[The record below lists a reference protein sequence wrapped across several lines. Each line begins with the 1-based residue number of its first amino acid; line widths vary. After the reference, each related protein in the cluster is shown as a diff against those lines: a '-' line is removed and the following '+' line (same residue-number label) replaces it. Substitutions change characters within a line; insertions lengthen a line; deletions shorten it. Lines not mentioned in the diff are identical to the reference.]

1 MTGCFGAAR
10 GTETD
15 VDRISLSLV
24 LNSPLSQNCGL
35 LYTAPRIVPIE
46 EDSRDWNLLTITA
59 Q

>member
-15 VDRISLSLV
+15 AARMSLSLV
-24 LNSPLSQNCGL
+24 LNTPPSQNCDL
-35 LYTAPRIVPIE
+35 LFTTPLIVPIK
-46 EDSRDWNLLTITA
+46 EDSKESGTFS